1 MALGVFYKKSQQVFI
16 FLNLLPE
23 FPYKTFMSHGC
34 PMHHTPSPILCRST
48 GTTQLGNR
56 AKETGKIL
64 RLSSA
69 QSAQRDRICS
79 NFRLVVCSIFLFSTL
94 TTVLKMSSRL
104 IAGIVAGIC
113 GTFFLGYCIYFD
125 RKRRSDPLFKQKL
138 RESKVINICYIGC
151 MKFSSCTCNVVDV
164 YSILHTF

>member
-1 MALGVFYKKSQQVFI
+1 MPNA
-16 FLNLLPE
+16 
-23 FPYKTFMSHGC
+23 PY
-34 PMHHTPSPILCRST
+34 TPSYPLSLDGYYPAWQSRKGDWEDTPTKQPRS
-48 GTTQLGNR
+48 QPNVIVF
-56 AKETGKIL
+56 A
-64 RLSSA
+64 A
-69 QSAQRDRICS
+69 ICS

-104 IAGIVAGIC
+104 MAGIVAGIC

-151 MKFSSCTCNVVDV
+151 MKFSSCTFNVVDV

>member
-1 MALGVFYKKSQQVFI
+1 MPKAYPARQSRKGDWEDTLTKQPRSQPNVIVFAAI
-16 FLNLLPE
+16 FVLL
-23 FPYKTFMSHGC
+23 C
-34 PMHHTPSPILCRST
+34 AI
-48 GTTQLGNR
+48 
-56 AKETGKIL
+56 I
-64 RLSSA
+64 
-69 QSAQRDRICS
+69 
-79 NFRLVVCSIFLFSTL
+79 IFLFSTL

-125 RKRRSDPLFKQKL
+125 RKRRSDPQFKQKL
-138 RESKVINICYIGC
+138 RESKAINICYIS